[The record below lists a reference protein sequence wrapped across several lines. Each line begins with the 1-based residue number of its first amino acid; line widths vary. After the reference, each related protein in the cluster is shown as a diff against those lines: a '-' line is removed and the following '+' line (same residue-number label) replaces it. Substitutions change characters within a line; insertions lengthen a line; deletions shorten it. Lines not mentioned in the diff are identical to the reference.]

1 MKLLTA
7 SLAGVCA
14 TFLLTSASSQAGTFK
29 RIVIDGS
36 FDDWAGVPV
45 LATDDEDAPES
56 FDFRDVYVANDEE
69 YLYLSATL
77 YAPADYA
84 SFNHQVI
91 IDTDQDPGTGHPW
104 AGVGSEFFIE
114 NGNGYQQTAGSFN
127 AGETTDLN
135 WAVAPVGS
143 ITRFEARLARSAK
156 NADATPVFTQEVI
169 ALALQVLDSNW
180 AEKDLVTPADP
191 YEFAPTPPVA
201 TGTRTLVELT
211 TTPWN
216 VNDVGIAPGPDWA
229 EPVYDDTQGDWR
241 SGRGLF
247 GFGTGI
253 DVYPAPLQTPLA
265 PDLTT
270 YYFRVPFVWEFDVT
284 GVALVMTNY
293 LSDGAALYL
302 NGVPVRRV
310 RLPDG
315 DLTSQTPAT
324 GGPASPGAAEVL
336 SLPVA
341 SLVTGNNVLAV
352 EVHQSTGTPADL
364 VFGLSLTATDS
375 LPPFI
380 EDPLLPADR
389 TVIEGESTTFD
400 AGAVQG
406 SPPLSYQWFK
416 DDVAIL
422 GATDPTWEIGVVLEA
437 DGGRYHVVITNGQ
450 GQSTSSRVAE
460 LLTTAQV
467 VSLTDP
473 ALPADILVLQG
484 RPAQFE
490 VAATGSPLLYYQWF
504 KNEEPIDNAVGPQFT
519 IPSVTFADAGQYSV
533 AVGNRLGS
541 VASREALLT
550 VQADDVHPVI
560 TSVSGSARRVIVNFS
575 EPLDPASATAA
586 QNFTLTGG
594 PTVLSAVL
602 DANDPSVVILTTTP
616 QMFGTVYNLTASGV
630 RDVFE
635 NPGTSSAPFRSSI
648 LIDGDF
654 EDWAGISPIVS
665 IPQETPGTPEFKDFY
680 LANDS
685 DYLYLRF
692 SFHEPVGPLPTDHYY
707 HIYLDSDHNASSG
720 RTAAAIGIEVMI
732 ENGAGYQQK
741 NGDFNEGGVDGLDLQ
756 LAPESQA
763 TEFECRISRQA
774 VYAADGQPV
783 FTADT
788 IAVAMELMSSS
799 WSPIDTAP
807 TDGSLIYM
815 FHSLPPVQ
823 PGPLQVSKVNQT
835 VEISWPGA
843 GFLESRPSL
852 SGGSWSTIP
861 NAVSPYVVSPDGA
874 ARYYRL
880 RQ

>member
-1 MKLLTA
+1 
-7 SLAGVCA
+7 
-14 TFLLTSASSQAGTFK
+14 
-29 RIVIDGS
+29 
-36 FDDWAGVPV
+36 
-45 LATDDEDAPES
+45 
-56 FDFRDVYVANDEE
+56 ANDEE

-104 AGVGSEFFIE
+104 AGFGSEFFIE

-467 VSLTDP
+467 VSLMDP

>member
-1 MKLLTA
+1 MKQLTTT
-7 SLAGVCA
+7 LAGVCA
-14 TFLLTSASSQAGTFK
+14 AFLLTSAYSQAGTFK
-29 RIVIDGS
+29 RIAIDGS

-69 YLYLSATL
+69 YLYISATL

-91 IDTDQDPGTGHPW
+91 IDTDQDPGTGYAW
-104 AGVGSEFFIE
+104 AGVGSELFIE
-114 NGNGYQQTAGSFN
+114 NGNGYQQAAGSFN

-143 ITRFEARLARSAK
+143 ITRFEARIARSTK
-156 NADATPVFTQEVI
+156 NADASPVFTQGTI

-180 AEKDLVTPADP
+180 LERDLVTTVDP
-191 YEFAPTPPVA
+191 YEFATKPPVA

-211 TTPWN
+211 TTPWT
-216 VNDVGIAPGPDWA
+216 VNDVGIAPASDWA
-229 EPVYDDTQGDWR
+229 EPGFDDTQGDWR

-284 GVALVMTNY
+284 GIALVATNY

-324 GGPASPGAAEVL
+324 GGPASPGTAEVL
-336 SLPVA
+336 SLPVT
-341 SLVTGNNVLAV
+341 SLLTGNNVLAV
-352 EVHQSTGTPADL
+352 EVHQSTATPAEL
-364 VFGLSLTATDS
+364 FFGLSLTSTDT
-375 LPPFI
+375 LPPSI
-380 EDPLLPADR
+380 EDPTRPADR
-389 TVIEGESTTFD
+389 TVVEGESTTFD
-400 AGAVQG
+400 AGPVQG
-406 SPPLSYQWFK
+406 IPPLSYQWYK
-416 DDVAIL
+416 DGVAIF
-422 GATDPTWEIGVVLEA
+422 GATEPTWEIGVVLES
-437 DGGRYHVVITNGQ
+437 DGGRYHVVVTNGQ
-450 GQSTSSRVAE
+450 GQSASSRVAE
-460 LLTTAQV
+460 LQTTALA

-473 ALPADILVLQG
+473 TLPADILVLQG

-490 VAATGSPLLYYQWF
+490 VAAAGSPLLYFQWF
-504 KNEEPIDNAVGPQFT
+504 KNDEPIENALGPQFT
-519 IPSVTFADAGQYSV
+519 IPSVGFADAGQYSV

-541 VASREALLT
+541 VTSRQALLT
-550 VQADDVHPVI
+550 VQADDVNPFI

-575 EPLDPASATAA
+575 EPLDPTSATAA
-586 QNFTLTGG
+586 QNYTLTGG
-594 PTVLSAVL
+594 PTVVSAVL

-630 RDVFE
+630 RDVFD

-654 EDWAGISPIVS
+654 EDWGGIGPIVS
-665 IPQETPGTPEFKDFY
+665 IPQENPGTPEFKDFY

-707 HIYLDSDHNASSG
+707 HIYLDADHNASSG
-720 RTAAAIGIEVMI
+720 RAAAAIGIEVMI

-741 NGDFNEGGVDGLDLQ
+741 NGGFNEGGVDGLDLQ

-783 FTADT
+783 FAAET
-788 IAVAMELMSSS
+788 IALAMELISSS
-799 WSPIDTAP
+799 WSLIDAAP

-815 FHSLPPVQ
+815 LHSVPPVQ
-823 PGPLQVSKVNQT
+823 PGPLEVRRVNQT

-843 GFLESRPSL
+843 GFLESRTSL
-852 SGGSWSTIP
+852 GGGSWSTIP